1 MRKIGLITA
10 ALLMG
15 LSLTAC
21 GQQTQKQ
28 KDESMASS
36 RVESRKNYQSRLQG
50 FAQAFGRKPVDT
62 IQSMPSTYV
71 TAQNSNG
78 DTVYGW
84 HPDGLPELVRV
95 DSANNNTDV
104 YLYDEH
110 GQDKMLGEHIYH
122 GRTIYQKPAI
132 ANDPTADE

>member
-1 MRKIGLITA
+1 MKKIGLICT
-10 ALLMG
+10 ALLVG
-15 LSLTAC
+15 FSLSAC
-21 GQQTQKQ
+21 GRQIQKQ
-28 KDESMASS
+28 KDESAASS

-50 FAQAFGRKPVDT
+50 FAQAFGRKPVDK

-71 TAQNSNG
+71 TTQDSNG

-110 GQDKMLGEHIYH
+110 GQEQMLGEHIYH

-132 ANDPTADE
+132 ANDPAADE